1 MLVTNPRRINH
12 EQLRTLAKNAKG
24 NIDKLYLHWTGCA
37 YGQVFDAYHINIDEH
52 GEIYLTCN
60 TLRDLKEHTWKRNSR
75 AIGITLCCAKGA
87 VLNYHWQPVYAGYPP
102 TELQV
107 EQMAIVIAIL
117 CRELELEISFTTVK
131 THAEVAFLDGYG
143 PGQDDPDMRWDLL
156 RLSGLP
162 ETRVL
167 RPGGVLLRKK
177 ALAYLHSMLR
187 DKLLQPH
194 EAEVEQPELLAA

>member
-12 EQLRTLAKNAKG
+12 EQLRILARNAKG
-24 NIDKLYLHWTGCA
+24 GINHIYLHWTAGT
-37 YGQVFDAYHINIDEH
+37 YDQVFDDYHINIGEH
-52 GEIYLTCN
+52 GELYLTCN
-60 TLRDLKEHTWKRNSR
+60 MLREYKSHTWRRNSR
-75 AIGITLCCAKGA
+75 SIGVTLCCAKGA
-87 VLNYHWQPVYAGYPP
+87 VLNYHWQLVYAGYPP

-131 THAEVAFLDGYG
+131 THAEVALLDGYG
-143 PGQDDPDMRWDLL
+143 PGQDDPEMRWDLL

-167 RPGGVLLRKK
+167 RPGGELLRKK
-177 ALAYLHSMLR
+177 ALAYSER
-187 DKLLQPH
+187 LLSAQLLK
-194 EAEVEQPELLAA
+194 QPEEEQQMKLLAA

>member
-1 MLVTNPRRINH
+1 MNSCESWL
-12 EQLRTLAKNAKG
+12 KNAKG

-131 THAEVAFLDGYG
+131 THAEVALLDGYG
-143 PGQDDPDMRWDLL
+143 PGQDDPEMRWDLL

-167 RPGGVLLRKK
+167 RPGGELLRKK
-177 ALAYLHSMLR
+177 ALAYSER
-187 DKLLQPH
+187 LLSAQLLK
-194 EAEVEQPELLAA
+194 QPEEEQQIKLLAA

>member
-12 EQLRTLAKNAKG
+12 EQLRILAKNAKG

-60 TLRDLKEHTWKRNSR
+60 TLCDLKEHTWKRNSR

-131 THAEVAFLDGYG
+131 THAEVALLDGYG
-143 PGQDDPDMRWDLL
+143 PGQDDPEMRWDLL

-167 RPGGVLLRKK
+167 RPGGELLRKK
-177 ALAYLHSMLR
+177 ALAYSER
-187 DKLLQPH
+187 LLSAQLLK
-194 EAEVEQPELLAA
+194 QPEEEQQMKLLAA

>member
-12 EQLRTLAKNAKG
+12 EQLRILAKKAKG
-24 NIDKLYLHWTGCA
+24 SIDKLYLHWTGCA
-37 YGQVFDAYHINIDEH
+37 YGQAFDAYHINIDEH

-60 TLRDLKEHTWKRNSR
+60 TLSDRKEHTWHRNSR

-87 VLNYHWQPVYAGYPP
+87 VLNYHWQPVYSGYPP

-117 CRELELEISFTTVK
+117 CRELELEISFSTVK
-131 THAEVAFLDGYG
+131 THAEAALLDGYG
-143 PGQDDPDMRWDLL
+143 PGQNDPDMRWDLL

-162 ETRVL
+162 ETRAL
-167 RPGGVLLRKK
+167 RPGGELLRKK
-177 ALAYLHSMLR
+177 ALAYLHNMLR